1 MTDGPNRTE
10 NGPNE
15 GTRVAT
21 GPQGSRNREVPSDP
35 NDGMGFHTYPIER
48 ADALED
54 PSRYR
59 YCSREE
65 LLEMLAPTAEDV
77 VADLGSGT
85 GFYTD
90 DVAPFVDVIYAVDV
104 QTAMHDRYRE
114 KGVPS
119 NVEFATTEVASLP
132 FEDDHLDGAFST
144 MTHHEYASVEPR
156 STDEA
161 SGKTASSDDAFA
173 ELERVLRPG
182 GRLVTVDWSADGS
195 GESGPPVS
203 ERFSLEEAVAQLEAA
218 GFTIE
223 SARERPETF
232 AIVARR

>member
-1 MTDGPNRTE
+1 
-10 NGPNE
+10 
-15 GTRVAT
+15 
-21 GPQGSRNREVPSDP
+21 
-35 NDGMGFHTYPIER
+35 MGFHTYPIER

-65 LLEMLAPTAEDV
+65 LLEMLAPTGEDV

-90 DVAPFVDVIYAVDV
+90 DVAPFVDAIYAVDV
-104 QTAMHDRYRE
+104 QAAMHDQYRE
-114 KGVPS
+114 KGVPQ
-119 NVEFATTEVASLP
+119 NVEFVTTEVASLP

-144 MTHHEYASVEPR
+144 MTHHEY
-156 STDEA
+156 
-161 SGKTASSDDAFA
+161 SSDDAFA
-173 ELERVLRPG
+173 ELARVLRPG
-182 GRLVTVDWSADGS
+182 GRLATVDWSADGS
-195 GESGPPVS
+195 GESGPPIT

-218 GFTIE
+218 GFAIE

-232 AIVARR
+232 AIAATQ